1 VDSTGVPKPDRVS
14 AALFFMANPM
24 PSLGPRF
31 EEALVYATRLHAGQ
45 TRKKTGRP
53 YIGHLLGVT
62 ALVLQYGTDEDE
74 AIAALLHD
82 AVEDCGGRPRLGEI
96 RARFGER
103 VARIVEGCTDSFEQ
117 DPQRKPPWRARKE
130 QYIAHVRTAE
140 PSVRLVSVADK
151 VHNAREILA
160 DVRAHG
166 DAIWSRFTGRKEGS
180 LWYYRALVGAFRD
193 GWAHPLVDELDRTV
207 SELERLAAQ

>member
-1 VDSTGVPKPDRVS
+1 
-14 AALFFMANPM
+14 MAGLP
-24 PSLGPRF
+24 PRLGPYF
-31 EEALVYATRLHAGQ
+31 EEALVYASRVHAGQ

-62 ALVLQYGTDEDE
+62 ALVLQFGADEEE

-82 AVEDCGGRPRLGEI
+82 VVEDCGGRPRLEEI
-96 RARFGER
+96 RAKFGER

-117 DPQRKPPWRARKE
+117 DPQRKLPWRARKG

-160 DVRAHG
+160 DVRANG
-166 DAIWSRFTGRKEGS
+166 DAIWSRFAGGKDGS
-180 LWYYRALVGAFRD
+180 LWYYRALVDALRD
-193 GWAHPLVDELDRTV
+193 GWSHPLVDELDRTV
-207 SELERLAAQ
+207 SELEKLAG